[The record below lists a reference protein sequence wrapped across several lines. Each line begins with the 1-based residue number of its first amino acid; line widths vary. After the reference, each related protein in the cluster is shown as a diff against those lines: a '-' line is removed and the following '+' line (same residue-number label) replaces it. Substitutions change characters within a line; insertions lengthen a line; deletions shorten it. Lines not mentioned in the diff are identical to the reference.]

1 RTYNQHS
8 STSDRW
14 QLRGGYDFKATEEF
28 ILSPF
33 IRYALSYREQNLE
46 STSNNGLSNNN
57 KEIRTGASLSYT
69 IIPSVK
75 LAGDIYRQTTNV
87 ENYYGEH
94 SEDKNRMF
102 YKLGINKTF

>member
-1 RTYNQHS
+1 
-8 STSDRW
+8 
-14 QLRGGYDFKATEEF
+14 
-28 ILSPF
+28 
-33 IRYALSYREQNLE
+33 
-46 STSNNGLSNNN
+46 SNNGLSKNN
-57 KEIRTGASLSYT
+57 KEIRAGASFSYK

-75 LAGDIYRQTTNV
+75 LVGEIYRQTTNV

>member
-1 RTYNQHS
+1 MDNIITVNIKKPLYNNHVYINGS
-8 STSDRW
+8 IVE
-14 QLRGGYDFKATEEF
+14 KA
-28 ILSPF
+28 IS
-33 IRYALSYREQNLE
+33 IGAKLE
-46 STSNNGLSNNN
+46 IIIPNGSAIVDPLEWKNN
-57 KEIRTGASLSYT
+57 KEIRTGASFSYK

-75 LAGDIYRQTTNV
+75 LVGEIYRQTTNI